1 MAFDQVLGHERAR
14 AILSRV
20 LAEGRLPPALLL
32 RGPEG
37 VGKRTLA
44 LALARAS
51 LCEAA
56 RGDAC
61 ESCRVCAR
69 TRQGVASLPERRQRA
84 RAQKNDDREAGPSR
98 TGSAEPLQFNH
109 RLHPDLFLVEPSP
122 REIRKAQVEEIVREL
137 PARPFEARA
146 RVYVLDDAHAMNENS
161 ANRLLKSLEE
171 PPASTRFILVS
182 SSPEAL
188 LPTIRSRCQSL
199 RLQSLPPALIER
211 HLVERGVAQGGE
223 ARLRAA
229 LSGGSLGLA
238 LAFEAETY
246 AGERD
251 FCLELLDGVLAMDA
265 RQRIEAAQRLADG
278 DDPLLALTA
287 LRSLLRDLVALR
299 AGARVLNVDVADR
312 LEIVARSRLGEAA
325 AALAEEVA
333 EAREAVRGNAFKPL
347 SFDVL
352 VDSLATAAAG

>member
-1 MAFDQVLGHERAR
+1 
-14 AILSRV
+14 
-20 LAEGRLPPALLL
+20 
-32 RGPEG
+32 
-37 VGKRTLA
+37 
-44 LALARAS
+44 
-51 LCEAA
+51 
-56 RGDAC
+56 
-61 ESCRVCAR
+61 
-69 TRQGVASLPERRQRA
+69 
-84 RAQKNDDREAGPSR
+84 
-98 TGSAEPLQFNH
+98 
-109 RLHPDLFLVEPSP
+109 
-122 REIRKAQVEEIVREL
+122 
-137 PARPFEARA
+137 
-146 RVYVLDDAHAMNENS
+146 
-161 ANRLLKSLEE
+161 
-171 PPASTRFILVS
+171 
-182 SSPEAL
+182 
-188 LPTIRSRCQSL
+188 
-199 RLQSLPPALIER
+199 
-211 HLVERGVAQGGE
+211 VAQGGE